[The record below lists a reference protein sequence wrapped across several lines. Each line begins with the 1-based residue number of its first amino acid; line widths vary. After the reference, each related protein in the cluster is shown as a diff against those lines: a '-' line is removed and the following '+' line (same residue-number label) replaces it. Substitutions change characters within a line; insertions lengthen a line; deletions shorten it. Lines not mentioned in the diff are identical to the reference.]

1 MPFEGMKHNL
11 GANIAVMPVLYW
23 TSARFGRGSSCY
35 VCTNIS
41 LVDIF
46 TNKLP
51 TDVVVILVDVKY
63 V

>member
-1 MPFEGMKHNL
+1 MPFESMKHNF
-11 GANIAVMPVLYW
+11 GAKIAIMPVLYW
-23 TSARFGRGSSCY
+23 TSARFGRRSSCY

-46 TNKLP
+46 ANKLS
-51 TDVVVILVDVKY
+51 TDVVFILVDVKY